1 MPKHHITVSLLIA
14 ALTFL
19 VAVGEGAGLRCK
31 DVDVGSLT
39 GVAYPEMIV
48 SVLTEIDSLTACTC
62 EEKYTREGQP
72 IQSFMD
78 VRGALLPG
86 DCAALRYFAKVQFV
100 DWPLR
105 AEQW

>member
-1 MPKHHITVSLLIA
+1 LETSLELKIF
-14 ALTFL
+14 TP
-19 VAVGEGAGLRCK
+19 EGAGLRCK

-100 DWPLR
+100 DWLR